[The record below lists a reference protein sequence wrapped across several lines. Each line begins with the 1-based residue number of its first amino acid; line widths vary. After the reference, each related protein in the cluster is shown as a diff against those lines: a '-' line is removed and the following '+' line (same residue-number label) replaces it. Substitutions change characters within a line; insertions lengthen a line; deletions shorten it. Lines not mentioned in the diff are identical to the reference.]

1 MSSINMLNL
10 IICQTCMALRKLP
23 SGKYFLFQNDD
34 DYDGYLCVGSLEP
47 PTPSRRNSFS
57 KGKLTGTK
65 PSKMHIRPSSYSLK
79 HPKASL
85 VEVTRTRNESVG
97 VVPYDEKSTFDG
109 KPLSIKLEDRIG
121 SSEVILNMDRNIN
134 SHYIIKI

>member
-1 MSSINMLNL
+1 
-10 IICQTCMALRKLP
+10 
-23 SGKYFLFQNDD
+23 
-34 DYDGYLCVGSLEP
+34 
-47 PTPSRRNSFS
+47 
-57 KGKLTGTK
+57 
-65 PSKMHIRPSSYSLK
+65 MHIRPSSYSLK
-79 HPKASL
+79 YPKARL

-97 VVPYDEKSTFDG
+97 VVPYDEKSAFDG